1 MHYNDAIF
9 CAAGKIVR
17 SIQQESMERGFTLD
31 QEGGGG
37 YSSLHVRRGDLQYK
51 EVWLSED
58 IWWQNT
64 KEHWKPKE
72 ILYIATDEENR
83 QFFDHFAATHDL
95 RFLDDYVDMANL
107 NNLQKEHLG
116 MIDVIVASRGR
127 KFAGT
132 YYSTFTGYITRLRG
146 YYGMSKYS
154 TYYAWNEAKY
164 EMQTGPFNADA
175 NEFKREY
182 PVGWIAIDGEEKV
195 SGFIEGDVTNS
206 AESTADTEEQM
217 VVGNTDS
224 KAEDGL
230 KVRDFKCSN
239 LILNYNSP

>member
-1 MHYNDAIF
+1 
-9 CAAGKIVR
+9 
-17 SIQQESMERGFTLD
+17 MERGFTID

-83 QFFDHFAATHDL
+83 QFFDHFAVTHDL

-164 EMQTGPFNADA
+164 EMQTGPFVADA

-182 PVGWIAIDGEEKV
+182 PVGWIAIDGDEKV
-195 SGFIEGDVTNS
+195 SGFIEGDVTTSN
-206 AESTADTEEQM
+206 AEMTADTE
-217 VVGNTDS
+217 VKKVIVGNTDS
-224 KAEDGL
+224 KAKDGL
-230 KVRDFKCSN
+230 KVRD
-239 LILNYNSP
+239 